1 MNELSLYSFF
11 FESITWDEGEV
22 GFEQVPGGE
31 DYTNRS
37 VLAWHFYIPPLVWTI
52 DGNSRGGGG
61 EYSRRVGGDG
71 LLLSFT
77 LCFPLSLT
85 TRSLLLRETKTW
97 RDSNAAVGTFAT
109 YVPLDATFLFCTYAG
124 FLSEFSIND
133 YSTMEEADRHLT
145 VSQQSNFA
153 LQQTYSFVR
162 AHILTPL
169 NPHYG

>member
-61 EYSRRVGGDG
+61 GILETGGRGWPVVKLHSVFSSKFDN
-71 LLLSFT
+71 
-77 LCFPLSLT
+77 
-85 TRSLLLRETKTW
+85 K
-97 RDSNAAVGTFAT
+97 VTFAERDKDVERLKCGGR
-109 YVPLDATFLFCTYAG
+109 YFC
-124 FLSEFSIND
+124 NVR
-133 YSTMEEADRHLT
+133 ST
-145 VSQQSNFA
+145 
-153 LQQTYSFVR
+153 
-162 AHILTPL
+162 
-169 NPHYG
+169 